1 MSFSFNPEFGLV
13 IVQAKLVG
21 PSGAATLNL
30 ALDTGASRT
39 LLNEDLLI
47 SVGYDL
53 ANAVG
58 HSNMTTGS
66 KVEPVALICID
77 NLFALGQ
84 ERTAMVVV
92 SHTLPPSASVDGLLG
107 LDFLRGLNLNLD
119 FRIGLIVLS

>member
-1 MSFSFNPEFGLV
+1 MNFSFDPEVGLV
-13 IVQAKLVG
+13 IIQSQLVG
-21 PSGAATLNL
+21 PSGTVTLNL

-58 HSNMTTGS
+58 HSKMTTGS

-77 NLFALGQ
+77 KLIALGQ
-84 ERTAMVVV
+84 ERNDRCL
-92 SHTLPPSASVDGLLG
+92 SHLAAQCERGWVAGAGLPARSELEP
-107 LDFLRGLNLNLD
+107 
-119 FRIGLIVLS
+119 

>member
-1 MSFSFNPEFGLV
+1 MNFSFDPQVGLV
-13 IVQAKLVG
+13 IVQSQLVG
-21 PSGAATLNL
+21 PSGTVTLNL

-58 HSNMTTGS
+58 HSKMTTGS
-66 KVEPVALICID
+66 KVEPVAPICID
-77 NLFALGQ
+77 KLIALGQ
-84 ERTAMVVV
+84 ERSAMIVV

-119 FRIGLIVLS
+119 FRIGLILLT